1 MGKPQKC
8 NDGTMD
14 LEGGGCV
21 NQGGV
26 KDVGRTPELSP
37 GDGTPDPSGEDSY
50 GRKRV
55 PYSTAKTSIG
65 TADSLEKQGQGY
77 AGFNETEVTL
87 SWEDATRQLNFI
99 RSAAK
104 SPNATK
110 AEKDIYATF
119 TKNLKKYSKT
129 DYKSRAGEEKSF
141 EGLLKDAQSGNGNAM
156 ALLNNAFGSGGGG
169 GDDGDGNGKKYTG
182 PTSSVTLA
190 NESDLRE
197 TANAVASAV
206 LGRGIKDDE
215 FQEVLKKIRKQ
226 EVAQPSI
233 STPSTGYN
241 VTQSGLSADGRKNII
256 RDSLM
261 KGPEA
266 EDYGKATKMMGVFAK
281 ALEMRSD
288 GR

>member
-1 MGKPQKC
+1 MPHGDIHPDEEDPNVLTFDKNP
-8 NDGTMD
+8 N
-14 LEGGGCV
+14 
-21 NQGGV
+21 
-26 KDVGRTPELSP
+26 SP
-37 GDGTPDPSGEDSY
+37 SVSDD
-50 GRKRV
+50 
-55 PYSTAKTSIG
+55 
-65 TADSLEKQGQGY
+65 DSLEPASVWFPDYDRRHQANTAPTGLAAGY
-77 AGFNETEVTL
+77 LVKNVTDDPFDNKIFNDLSQSQAISEWDDSTGYLTLALKGDLDKMAKEMGTSSSTGKGLWTRAVTN
-87 SWEDATRQLNFI
+87 SYNASKKGR
-99 RSAAK
+99 RV
-104 SPNATK
+104 SPFESIQA
-110 AEKDIYATF
+110 IYSD
-119 TKNLKKYSKT
+119 YSK
-129 DYKSRAGEEKSF
+129 KLELEE
-141 EGLLKDAQSGNGNAM
+141 D
-156 ALLNNAFGSGGGG
+156 GGKK
-169 GDDGDGNGKKYTG
+169 KKYTG

>member
-1 MGKPQKC
+1 VAH
-8 NDGTMD
+8 DGTTH
-14 LEGGGCV
+14 EKNV
-21 NQGGV
+21 F
-26 KDVGRTPELSP
+26 SP
-37 GDGTPDPSGEDSY
+37 QLTPDSSSVSGD
-50 GRKRV
+50 
-55 PYSTAKTSIG
+55 
-65 TADSLEKQGQGY
+65 DSLGPASVWFPDYDRRHQANTAPTGLAAGY
-77 AGFNETEVTL
+77 LVKNVTDDPFDNRIFNNL
-87 SWEDATRQLNFI
+87 SQSQAISEWDDPTGYLT
-99 RSAAK
+99 SA
-104 SPNATK
+104 
-110 AEKDIYATF
+110 
-119 TKNLKKYSKT
+119 LKKSLDEMAKEMGTSSSTGKGLWTRAVTNSYNASKKGRRVSPFESIQAIYSDYSK
-129 DYKSRAGEEKSF
+129 KLEE
-141 EGLLKDAQSGNGNAM
+141 D
-156 ALLNNAFGSGGGG
+156 GGKK
-169 GDDGDGNGKKYTG
+169 KKYTG

-206 LGRGIKDDE
+206 LGRGIEDDE

-241 VTQSGLSADGRKNII
+241 VTQTGLSADGRKNII

>member
-1 MGKPQKC
+1 MAKEMGTSSSTGKGLWTRAVANSYNASKKGQKVSPFESIQAIYSEYSEE
-8 NDGTMD
+8 
-14 LEGGGCV
+14 LE
-21 NQGGV
+21 
-26 KDVGRTPELSP
+26 
-37 GDGTPDPSGEDSY
+37 EDE
-50 GRKRV
+50 GKKR
-55 PYSTAKTSIG
+55 
-65 TADSLEKQGQGY
+65 
-77 AGFNETEVTL
+77 
-87 SWEDATRQLNFI
+87 
-99 RSAAK
+99 
-104 SPNATK
+104 
-110 AEKDIYATF
+110 
-119 TKNLKKYSKT
+119 
-129 DYKSRAGEEKSF
+129 
-141 EGLLKDAQSGNGNAM
+141 
-156 ALLNNAFGSGGGG
+156 
-169 GDDGDGNGKKYTG
+169 KYTG

-206 LGRGIKDDE
+206 LGRGIEDDE

-241 VTQSGLSADGRKNII
+241 VTQGGLSADGRKNII

>member
-1 MGKPQKC
+1 MAH
-8 NDGTMD
+8 
-14 LEGGGCV
+14 
-21 NQGGV
+21 
-26 KDVGRTPELSP
+26 
-37 GDGTPDPSGEDSY
+37 GDIHPDEEDPN
-50 GRKRV
+50 V
-55 PYSTAKTSIG
+55 LTF
-65 TADSLEKQGQGY
+65 D
-77 AGFNETEVTL
+77 
-87 SWEDATRQLNFI
+87 
-99 RSAAK
+99 K
-104 SPNATK
+104 SPNSPSVPDDDDLKPASVWFPDYDRRHEGAPRK
-110 AEKDIYATF
+110 SADRGAQPIYNPNNPMA
-119 TKNLKKYSKT
+119 NLIFNDLSQSQAISEWDDSTGYLTLALKEDLDKMAKEMGTSSSTGKGLWTRAVTNSYNASKKGRRMSPFESIQAIYSDYSK
-129 DYKSRAGEEKSF
+129 K
-141 EGLLKDAQSGNGNAM
+141 LKED
-156 ALLNNAFGSGGGG
+156 GGKK
-169 GDDGDGNGKKYTG
+169 KKYTG

-206 LGRGIKDDE
+206 LGRGIEDDE